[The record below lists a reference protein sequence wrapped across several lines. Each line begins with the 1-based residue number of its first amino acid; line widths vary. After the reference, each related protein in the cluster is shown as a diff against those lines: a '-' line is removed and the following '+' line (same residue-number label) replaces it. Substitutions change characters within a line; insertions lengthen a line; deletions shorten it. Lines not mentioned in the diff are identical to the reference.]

1 MNVLTKWA
9 TAALT
14 GAILA
19 APASAADAVRGK
31 ALYID
36 TTTLGAPLSCSTS
49 GCHDLDLSRNTNNI
63 LKGSNPAVIMNAI
76 NTDKG
81 SMGTFYRGK
90 VTDLDAADIAA
101 YIANPAAGTPT
112 PAASL
117 SPATLSFGGQVTG
130 TTSATM
136 SATLRNSGTAN
147 LVLSTVALAG
157 TNAADFTRGGTCTQA
172 LTLAPSQTC
181 SIDVAFRPAAVG
193 TRNATVTVGHNASP
207 STTTLSVTGSGLAA
221 PAPAAGLSATTL
233 AFGNQ
238 TVGTTSAA
246 RAVTITNTGGATLTL
261 GTVTTAGT
269 SAGDFAAASTCS
281 GASLA
286 PGSGCTINVTFT
298 PAALTTRSAT
308 LSIPSN
314 AAGSPHG
321 VALSGTGTA
330 APMPAV
336 TLSPTSLAFGNQTT
350 GTTSAA
356 RTITLT
362 NSGSAALGISSIAAS
377 GAGFAASP
385 SCPTTLAA
393 NASCTISVT
402 FAPAAIAAY
411 TGSVA
416 IASTAAGSPHSV
428 GLTGSGVAP
437 TPTAPA
443 ATLSAVALDF
453 GMLSLNTSSTARTV
467 KLTNSG
473 NAPLSVTGW
482 SLSGAN
488 PGDFTQSSTC
498 PPGSTINPGATCDV
512 SVRFTPTATGTRL
525 ATVTLASNAAGSPAV
540 ELKGVGIVETT
551 AALAQVSPTQMT
563 FGRTRVG
570 KTSSSRTVRVRNTG
584 TTPLSISSV
593 TATGAFT
600 ASTECMTKSLAPG
613 KTCEIK
619 VAFKPS
625 AAGASSGELTVA
637 SNAGGSPHAV
647 KLSGIGTAGS
657 RGDDSECDDDDEM
670 ECSQSLSPFSRRR

>member
-31 ALYID
+31 ALYLD

-49 GCHDLDLSRNTNNI
+49 GCHELDPTRNANNI
-63 LKGSNPAVIMNAI
+63 LKGKDPAVIMNAI
-76 NTDKG
+76 NNNTG
-81 SMGTFYRGK
+81 SMGLFYKDK
-90 VTDLDAADIAA
+90 VTALDAADIAA

-117 SPATLSFGGQVTG
+117 SPTTLSFTGQVIG

-147 LVLSTVALAG
+147 LVLSSVALAG
-157 TNAADFTRGGTCTQA
+157 TGAGDFTRTGSCAPA

-181 SIDVAFRPAAVG
+181 SIDVSFRPAVVG
-193 TRNATVTVGHNASP
+193 TRSATITVGHNASP
-207 STTTLSVTGSGLAA
+207 STSTLSLTGSGLAA
-221 PAPAAGLSATTL
+221 PTPAASLSATSL

-238 TVGTTSAA
+238 TVGTTGAA
-246 RAVTITNTGGATLTL
+246 RPVTITNTGSAPLTL
-261 GTVTTAGT
+261 GTVTTTGTNAGE
-269 SAGDFAAASTCS
+269 FAPGNTCS

-298 PAALTTRSAT
+298 PAALNTRSAT

-314 AAGSPHG
+314 ATGSPHG

-330 APMPAV
+330 APTPAV
-336 TLSPTSLAFGNQTT
+336 TLNPTSLAFGNQTT

-356 RTITLT
+356 KTISLT
-362 NSGSAALGISSIAAS
+362 NSGSAGLGIASIAAS
-377 GAGFAASP
+377 GVGFS
-385 SCPTTLAA
+385 SSHNCPATLAA

-402 FAPAAIAAY
+402 FAPATVAAY
-411 TGSVA
+411 AGSVA

-437 TPTAPA
+437 TPTAPV
-443 ATLSAVALDF
+443 ATLSPVAVDF
-453 GMLSLNTSSTARTV
+453 GMLSLNTSSTTRTV

-473 NAPLSVTGW
+473 NAPLSVAGW
-482 SLSGAN
+482 GLSGAN
-488 PGDFTQSSTC
+488 PGDFSQSSTC
-498 PPGSTINPGATCDV
+498 PPGSTLNPGATCDV
-512 SVRFTPTATGTRL
+512 AVRFTPTATGARL
-525 ATVTLASNAAGSPAV
+525 ATVTLASNAAGSPAA
-540 ELKGVGIVETT
+540 ELKGVGVVETT

-570 KTSSSRTVRVRNTG
+570 KTSSARTVRVRNTG

-593 TATGAFT
+593 AATGDFT
-600 ASTECMTKSLAPG
+600 ASTECTTAPLAPG

-619 VAFKPS
+619 VVFKPS
-625 AAGASSGELTVA
+625 APGTLSGELAVA
-637 SNAGGSPHAV
+637 SNAAGSPHAV
-647 KLSGIGTAGS
+647 KLSGVGTSGGRS
-657 RGDDSECDDDDEM
+657 DDSECDDDETA
-670 ECSQSLSPFSRRR
+670 CNQSLSPFSRRR

>member
-9 TAALT
+9 AAALT

-31 ALYID
+31 ALYMD

-49 GCHDLDLSRNTNNI
+49 GCHELDPTRNANNI
-63 LKGSNPAVIMNAI
+63 LKGKDPAVIMNAI
-76 NTDKG
+76 NNNTG
-81 SMGTFYRGK
+81 SMGTFYKGK

-117 SPATLSFGGQVTG
+117 SPTTLSFAGQVIG
-130 TTSATM
+130 TASATM
-136 SATLRNSGTAN
+136 SATLKNSGTAN
-147 LVLSTVALAG
+147 LVLSTVSLTG
-157 TNAADFTRGGTCTQA
+157 NNAVDFTRSGTCAQA
-172 LTLAPSQTC
+172 LTLTPSQSC
-181 SIDVAFRPAAVG
+181 SINVSFKPSAAG
-193 TRNATVTVGHNASP
+193 TRTATVTVSHNASP
-207 STTTLSVTGSGLAA
+207 SSTTLSLTGSGLAA
-221 PAPAAGLSATTL
+221 PTPAAGLSATAL

-246 RAVTITNTGGATLTL
+246 RPVTITNTGSAALTL
-261 GTVTTAGT
+261 GTVTTTGTNAGE
-269 SAGDFAAASTCS
+269 FAPSSNCS
-281 GASLA
+281 GVSLA

-330 APMPAV
+330 APTPAIA
-336 TLSPTSLAFGNQTT
+336 LNPTNLAFGNQAT
-350 GTTSAA
+350 GATSAA
-356 RTITLT
+356 KTIALT
-362 NSGSAALGISSIAAS
+362 NSGNAGLAIASIAAS
-377 GAGFAASP
+377 GAGFAASHN
-385 SCPTTLAA
+385 CPATLAA

-402 FAPAAIAAY
+402 FAPAAVAAY

-416 IASTAAGSPHSV
+416 IASGAAGSPHSV
-428 GLTGSGVAP
+428 SLTGSGIAP
-437 TPTAPA
+437 TPTAPV
-443 ATLSAVALDF
+443 ATMSPVAVDF
-453 GMLSLNTSSTARTV
+453 GMLSLNTSSTTRTV

-482 SLSGAN
+482 GLSGAN
-488 PGDFTQSSTC
+488 PGDFAQSSTC
-498 PPGSTINPGATCDV
+498 PPGSTLNPGATCDV

-525 ATVTLASNAAGSPAV
+525 ATVTLASNAAGSPAA
-540 ELKGVGIVETT
+540 EMKGVGIVETT

-570 KTSSSRTVRVRNTG
+570 KTSSERTVRVRNTG
-584 TTPLSISSV
+584 TTALSISSV
-593 TATGAFT
+593 AATGDFT
-600 ASTECMTKSLAPG
+600 ASTECTTKSLAPG

-619 VAFKPS
+619 VNFKPS
-625 AAGASSGELTVA
+625 AAGTLSGELTVA
-637 SNAGGSPHAV
+637 SNASGSPHAV
-647 KLSGIGTAGS
+647 KLSGIGTTGS
-657 RGDDSECDDDDEM
+657 RSDDSECDDDETA
-670 ECSQSLSPFSRRR
+670 CSQSLSPFSRRR